1 MKVHTPRQIVDLIKE
16 QTHPSIW
23 SKDLRDWYVAEIIDL
38 VHYNISQAISQ
49 ERAEIIEEIKK
60 YACDIVIPDPVPPY
74 RVDYVNKQKLLTYL
88 SNPEL
93 LPTNTKI

>member
-49 ERAEIIEEIKK
+49 ERALLVKDLCKK
-60 YACDIVIPDPVPPY
+60 C
-74 RVDYVNKQKLLTYL
+74 K
-88 SNPEL
+88 
-93 LPTNTKI
+93 TKFV